1 MIYIMENDLLKVKI
15 SSMGAELQSIR
26 RKDTETEYLWQGDP
40 EFWSGRAP
48 VLFPICGRLV
58 GSQYSYAGQVYDLP
72 IHGFAR
78 NKEWEVIHQK
88 ANVLTL
94 QLQADEET
102 LAAYPW
108 RFSLEMVYTLEGD
121 TLSVATIL
129 HNLDDKTMLFALGGH
144 PGFNVPLTDG
154 ERFEDYF
161 IEFDSPCTPNLL
173 VLSDTCFYTGKLSP
187 VPLDENN
194 RLWLTHKMFDNDAW
208 FFQDTVRGLTLRSEN
223 GGRAMH
229 MSFPDMKFIGLW
241 HKPQSEA
248 PYVCIEPW
256 TGVPGWDR
264 PGVAAFED
272 KPEMT
277 ELEPQGVY
285 RNTYTMSF
293 R

>member
-40 EFWSGRAP
+40 DFWSGRAP

-58 GSQYSYAGQVYDLP
+58 EGKYSYAGQVYDLP

-78 NKEWEVIHQK
+78 TMEWEVIHQK

-94 QLQADEET
+94 QLQSTPET

-108 RFSLEMVYTLEGD
+108 KFSLEMVYTLEED

-129 HNLDDKTMLFALGGH
+129 HNLDDKTMLFAMGGH
-144 PGFNVPLTDG
+144 PGFNVPLSAD
-154 ERFEDYF
+154 EKFEDYF
-161 IEFDSPCTPNLL
+161 IEFDAPCTPNLL
-173 VLSDTCFYTGKLSP
+173 VLSDTCFYTGKLQP
-187 VPLDENN
+187 IPLDENN

-208 FFQDTVRGLTLRSEN
+208 FFQDATRGLTLRSEN
-223 GGRAMH
+223 GQRSVH
-229 MSFPDMKFIGLW
+229 MAFPDMKFIGLW
-241 HKPQSEA
+241 HKPHSEA

-272 KPEMT
+272 KPEMSS
-277 ELEPQGVY
+277 LEPQGTC
-285 RNTYTMSF
+285 RNTYSMSF

>member
-1 MIYIMENDLLKVKI
+1 MIYIMENDLFKVKI